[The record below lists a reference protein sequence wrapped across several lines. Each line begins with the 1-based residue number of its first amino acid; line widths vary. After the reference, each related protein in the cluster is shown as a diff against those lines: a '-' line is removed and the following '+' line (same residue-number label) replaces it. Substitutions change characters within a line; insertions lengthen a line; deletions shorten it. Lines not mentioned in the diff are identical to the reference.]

1 METVSDMPST
11 SRNDTGSA
19 GDSGSAGIGQ
29 VDEPGGSGH
38 LPPAFDGGDDGR
50 RAWSRTAR
58 VGGATAA
65 ASLLVSTVLYLLD
78 ATDALAPTPQF
89 RATAAGVES
98 DVARWYV
105 AFFAR
110 QHQIL
115 WSVALRDILGPV
127 AFIALT
133 VVALAVLRLVG
144 PARPVAVLL
153 VVFFA
158 VGGLLHTVSDM
169 LYLGEI
175 SYWRQTDW
183 SATPPVPMLITGR
196 ASEALDFATV
206 YLEAFSYL
214 VLAGGMCCLAWLCR
228 THSGLRRWL
237 ETLAYAEA
245 IGLVVLI
252 AGIVLQADVLFQVAG
267 LAAGV
272 VLGPALAF
280 LLGRRVATALSG
292 E

>member
-1 METVSDMPST
+1 METASEMTST
-11 SRNDTGSA
+11 FGKNIAAGTEGGSA
-19 GDSGSAGIGQ
+19 AIRHVDGERVPDGVPAVSGN
-29 VDEPGGSGH
+29 
-38 LPPAFDGGDDGR
+38 GDDGR
-50 RAWSRTAR
+50 RAWGRTAR
-58 VGGATAA
+58 VAGATAA
-65 ASLLVSTVLYLLD
+65 ASLLVGTVLYLLD

-98 DVARWYV
+98 DVARWYA

-110 QHQIL
+110 QHEIL
-115 WSVALRDILGPV
+115 WSIALRDVLGPV

-133 VVALAVLRLVG
+133 VLALAVLRLVS

-158 VGGLLHTVSDM
+158 VGGLLHMVSDL

-175 SYWRQTDW
+175 SYWRQTGW
-183 SATPPVPMLITGR
+183 SATPPVPMVITGR

-214 VLAGGMCCLAWLCR
+214 VLACGMCCLAWLCR
-228 THSGLRRWL
+228 THGGLRRWL
-237 ETLAYAEA
+237 GALAYAEA

-252 AGIVLQADVLFQVAG
+252 VGIVLQADVLFQVAG
-267 LAAGV
+267 LATGV
-272 VLGPALAF
+272 VFGPAFAF
-280 LLGRRVATALSG
+280 LLGRRAAAALSAG
-292 E
+292 